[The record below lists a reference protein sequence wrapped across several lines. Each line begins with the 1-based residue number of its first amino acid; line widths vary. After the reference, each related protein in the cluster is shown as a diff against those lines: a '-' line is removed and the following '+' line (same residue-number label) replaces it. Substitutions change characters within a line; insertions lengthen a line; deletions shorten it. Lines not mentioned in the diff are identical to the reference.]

1 VSKHAPAAVVAA
13 AAAAAAAAGGVVAPA
28 YVRGVRRH
36 AGEWREEAVEED
48 QRKYASVEW
57 LAEEKR
63 DCNKRSFATLMRSW
77 PFWNHEYSRCDST
90 HRERESDWTPH
101 GEVRFCR
108 YRFAA
113 TVFALAPAS

>member
-1 VSKHAPAAVVAA
+1 MSKHAPAAVVAA

-90 HRERESDWTPH
+90 HRERERERLDTS
-101 GEVRFCR
+101 R
-108 YRFAA
+108 
-113 TVFALAPAS
+113 